1 MKFGRV
7 SNQETLLKEEK
18 QVRFNE
24 YKQEKGG
31 NVNININNVVNRLN
45 TQEIDENFHV
55 NSKINSNDKEI
66 MDVYF

>member
-24 YKQEKGG
+24 YKQEKGE

-55 NSKINSNDKEI
+55 NSKINSNDEEI

>member
-55 NSKINSNDKEI
+55 NSKINSNDEEI

>member
-7 SNQETLLKEEK
+7 SNQETLLKEEE

-55 NSKINSNDKEI
+55 NSKINSNDEEI